1 MTDPA
6 IHSPIGLDNKR
17 AVGIAKFFETHVCN
31 SICEELG
38 LTKQKWMVHLSSQCV
53 FYCTIEKYN
62 SYATNR
68 QNILLNL
75 STSPWLTK
83 PRKAKHKTKH
93 LQNGRLS
100 LHLRGYFRL
109 QLCFILQAV
118 QLAQKIVELI
128 LKSLKHECTPGTKVP
143 NSTPRSIQGCNVAVQ
158 CIARCSS
165 GGRRRGKAGWSGGR
179 RQTKP
184 RPRSSDSNLRRRRA
198 TDK

>member
-143 NSTPRSIQGCNVAVQ
+143 NSTPRSIQGCNVAAVY
-158 CIARCSS
+158 CKVFKWREEERES
-165 GGRRRGKAGWSGGR
+165 GMVRGVAA
-179 RQTKP
+179 KP
-184 RPRSSDSNLRRRRA
+184 NLGPEAATPNLQRRA